1 MIKLFQRNLL
11 KMMKNILICY
21 SQTDRRFVQRLAND
35 LGDQL
40 HDTEVRYEDIASRKP
55 SVKKLASLFEKSAVI
70 LEVVSPDYLNSGC
83 WNLQEDS
90 LAMRR
95 PGRDRA
101 RLIPLIVRTCEEFRS
116 RFDPILFTEDYKEA
130 LRQLLKAITDG
141 PIHPPNE
148 DSKARVFVS
157 HSCNDQRFARRLT
170 EELKRHNLN
179 VWLDEMELEVGD
191 SIVAEVSQGLN
202 NADYLVAVL
211 SKASVA
217 SRWV

>member
-1 MIKLFQRNLL
+1 
-11 KMMKNILICY
+11 
-21 SQTDRRFVQRLAND
+21 
-35 LGDQL
+35 
-40 HDTEVRYEDIASRKP
+40 
-55 SVKKLASLFEKSAVI
+55 
-70 LEVVSPDYLNSGC
+70 
-83 WNLQEDS
+83 
-90 LAMRR
+90 MRR